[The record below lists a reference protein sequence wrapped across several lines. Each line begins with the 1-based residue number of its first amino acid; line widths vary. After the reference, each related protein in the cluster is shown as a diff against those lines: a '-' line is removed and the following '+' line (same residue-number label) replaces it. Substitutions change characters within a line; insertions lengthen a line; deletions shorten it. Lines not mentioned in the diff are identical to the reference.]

1 VICVA
6 VKVADSISLEI
17 NTLQIHS
24 RPRLT
29 GLFHNLET
37 TQRMSSPLRE
47 RGAELY
53 IKPTT
58 ASPAP
63 RFVVRR
69 AAVSISIRR
78 PIADKLTSMNGREV
92 KIGPK
97 IVDES
102 VNEIESPTNQAC
114 FGEVELIR
122 SVLSMSVDERLAA
135 LQDFVDTFWTPPH
148 G

>member
-1 VICVA
+1 
-6 VKVADSISLEI
+6 
-17 NTLQIHS
+17 
-24 RPRLT
+24 
-29 GLFHNLET
+29 
-37 TQRMSSPLRE
+37 
-47 RGAELY
+47 
-53 IKPTT
+53 
-58 ASPAP
+58 
-63 RFVVRR
+63 
-69 AAVSISIRR
+69 
-78 PIADKLTSMNGREV
+78 MNGREV